1 MTAKLEKEFDI
12 QDYLQNEETDFSAF
26 YRTCIEEDPG
36 DGSLVRR
43 ALSEI
48 AKARGLTFVTQQT
61 DLSQPSAT
69 SDAFAN
75 GRDHI

>member
-1 MTAKLEKEFDI
+1 MTTKLEKEFDI
-12 QDYLQNEETDFSAF
+12 QDYLQNEETDFDAF
-26 YRTCIEEDPG
+26 YNSCIEEDPG

-48 AKARGLTFVTQQT
+48 AKARGLTFVTRQT
-61 DLSQPSAT
+61 DLNQPSAT

>member
-1 MTAKLEKEFDI
+1 MTTKLEKEFDV
-12 QDYLQNEETDFSAF
+12 QAYLQNEKTDS
-26 YRTCIEEDPG
+26 D

-48 AKARGLTFVTQQT
+48 AKAHGLTFVTRQT
-61 DLSQPSAT
+61 ELNQPSAT

-75 GRDHI
+75 ERDHI